1 MLDGGTARARGIS
14 RDEVPDTHIIKKEK
28 KKKKVV
34 QDHFGIEGNKKFMWS
49 QEVESY
55 SLAQLILKAFIL
67 VQGLASL
74 NDLFK
79 LKSDWHGD

>member
-1 MLDGGTARARGIS
+1 MPMGLVGTKFRIPIS
-14 RDEVPDTHIIKKEK
+14 LK